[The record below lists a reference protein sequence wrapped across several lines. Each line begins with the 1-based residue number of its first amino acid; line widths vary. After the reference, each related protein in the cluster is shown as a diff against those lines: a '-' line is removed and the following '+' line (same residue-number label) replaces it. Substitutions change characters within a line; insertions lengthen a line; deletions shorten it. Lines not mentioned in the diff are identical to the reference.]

1 MTPKQKIKK
10 KSLQTEKKNEVIE
23 GRVIKDIM
31 NLFEHEEE
39 EDYYKSVRIGNFW
52 NNYCIEYE
60 SDGDRNKTL
69 SIEEYFN
76 KIRPYLQN
84 IINDL
89 EKFDACKIQLTI
101 AIYFINQ
108 FYFFLRH
115 W

>member
-1 MTPKQKIKK
+1 
-10 KSLQTEKKNEVIE
+10 
-23 GRVIKDIM
+23 M
-31 NLFEHEEE
+31 NLFESEEA
-39 EDYYKSVRIGNFW
+39 EDYYKSVRVGNFW
-52 NNYCIEYE
+52 NKNYIEYE
-60 SDGDRNKTL
+60 RDGDRNKTL

-84 IINDL
+84 IIYDL
-89 EKFDACKIQLTI
+89 KKFDACKTQLTI